1 MMNKLKVVAGIGMIV
16 VGSILSIPQNNLLV
30 LHMFIPNCQID
41 STQPFTSH
49 ECSGNYSN
57 WLLFRLISLCI
68 AVIGIPILIF
78 GLREKSLAPF
88 SRK

>member
-16 VGSILSIPQNNLLV
+16 VGSVLSVPMYNLYALHLIIPT
-30 LHMFIPNCQID
+30 CQID

-68 AVIGIPILIF
+68 VIVGIPILIF

>member
-1 MMNKLKVVAGIGMIV
+1 MQKLRVVIGIGMIV
-16 VGSILSIPQNNLLV
+16 VGSILSIPMYNLTV
-30 LHMFIPNCQID
+30 LHMFIPNCQTD

-68 AVIGIPILIF
+68 AVVGIPILIF
-78 GLREKSLAPF
+78 GLKEKSLVPF